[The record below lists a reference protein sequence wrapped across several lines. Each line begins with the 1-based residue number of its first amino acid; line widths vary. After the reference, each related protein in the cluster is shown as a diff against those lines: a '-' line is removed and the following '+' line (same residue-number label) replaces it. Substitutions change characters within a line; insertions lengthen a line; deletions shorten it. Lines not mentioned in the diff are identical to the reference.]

1 MSTPTNPPAIRLELG
16 EDELLSV
23 EYTLPHIDSDLDEQA
38 EAVRESY
45 DEQILA
51 ALVAPSF

>member
-1 MSTPTNPPAIRLELG
+1 MEEPTTANTLRLDIS

-23 EYTLPHIDSDLDEQA
+23 EYSLPRIEENLSEQA
-38 EAVRESY
+38 DAERQRY